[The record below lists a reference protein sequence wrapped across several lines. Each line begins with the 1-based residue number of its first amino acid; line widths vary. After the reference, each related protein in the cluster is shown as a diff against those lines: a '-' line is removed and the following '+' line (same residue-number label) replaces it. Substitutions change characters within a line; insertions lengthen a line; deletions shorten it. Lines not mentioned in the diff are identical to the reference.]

1 MKPIQKY
8 IILTLGLS
16 MFLLLGYIGFQ
27 SNDSSQLNESLH
39 TERTTNPHINTGTNN
54 TPKPNTLSDSG
65 NVWGDNPF
73 QTRTTNT
80 GELTKPEASKPQ
92 PTKVLFQKPNTEWK
106 TRTLS
111 GITYVFGEGNPKE
124 VALPES
130 EMIRCS
136 FQEAGIPECTDNGVG
151 YVDPILEK
159 LVYDLL
165 TSPDWVPLLQHCE
178 KDFRIVDSFLQ
189 RDNPHAPIIYNTLIH
204 LGQYISLE
212 EIFIINPKTGR
223 KNITKEGYLKLI
235 LLYEYLR
242 MATSDYGGNPYPGI
256 SKCVETYGNNIAN
269 KLINI
274 RWLPWRGSR
283 DIPESQ

>member
-8 IILTLGLS
+8 IILIIGLS
-16 MFLLLGYIGFQ
+16 LFLLLGYIGFQ
-27 SNDSSQLNESLH
+27 NHDSSQLDESLH
-39 TERTTNPHINTGTNN
+39 TQTNTSTNIL
-54 TPKPNTLSDSG
+54 KPDSTIS
-65 NVWGDNPF
+65 NSENLWGGNPF
-73 QTRTTNT
+73 QTGTTST
-80 GELTKPEASKPQ
+80 GETTKPEFK
-92 PTKVLFQKPNTEWK
+92 KPNTEWK

-130 EMIRCS
+130 EMKGCS
-136 FQEAGIPECTDNGVG
+136 YQEGGDYCTDNGAG

-189 RDNPHAPIIYNTLIH
+189 RDHPHAPITYNTLVH

-212 EIFIINPKTGR
+212 EVFVVNPQTGR
-223 KNITKEGYLKLI
+223 KNIAKEGYRKLVS
-235 LLYEYLR
+235 LYGYLQ
-242 MATSDYGGNPYPGI
+242 MGTSYFGGNPYPGI
-256 SKCVETYGNNIAN
+256 SQCVDTYALNIAN

-274 RWLPWRGSR
+274 RGLPWRGSR
-283 DIPESQ
+283 DIPESQGGWDGKLAPLGQYF